1 MYQKQTKGGFVV
13 IAVNKEVKECDVLV
27 VGGGIAG
34 LMAAIAAADQ
44 GAKVILC
51 DKSDSRRSGSGATG
65 NDHFNCYIEE
75 AQGGTLEECRKELDK
90 SMVGGWADPKLQT
103 IFLERSFEVVQD
115 WNKWGINMRPHGEW
129 EFNGHAFPDQPQS
142 NSKAFLP

>member
-1 MYQKQTKGGFVV
+1 MM

-27 VGGGIAG
+27 AGGGIAG

-65 NDHFNCYIEE
+65 NDHFSCYIEE
-75 AQGGTLEECRKELDK
+75 AQGGTLEECRKEVDK
-90 SMVGGWADPKLQT
+90 SMIGGWADPKLQT

-115 WNKWGINMRPHGEW
+115 WNKWM
-129 EFNGHAFPDQPQS
+129 
-142 NSKAFLP
+142 

>member
-44 GAKVILC
+44 TPRSLRHWTTNQEAYTIC
-51 DKSDSRRSGSGATG
+51 YECPTHIQQRTADSGFSQRRCT
-65 NDHFNCYIEE
+65 
-75 AQGGTLEECRKELDK
+75 
-90 SMVGGWADPKLQT
+90 
-103 IFLERSFEVVQD
+103 
-115 WNKWGINMRPHGEW
+115 
-129 EFNGHAFPDQPQS
+129 
-142 NSKAFLP
+142 